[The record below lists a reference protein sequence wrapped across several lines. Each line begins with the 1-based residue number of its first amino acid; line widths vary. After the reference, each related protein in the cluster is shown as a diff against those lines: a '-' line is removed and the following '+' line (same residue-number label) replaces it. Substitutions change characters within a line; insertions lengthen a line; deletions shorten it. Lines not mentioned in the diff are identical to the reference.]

1 MGYFQK
7 KLNFPPIFWIV
18 LFLKLSDLFDGLAA
32 LNKQRSLQNSERF
45 SQEADL
51 NESFLNT

>member
-7 KLNFPPIFWIV
+7 NSIPPIFWKV

-45 SQEADL
+45 CQEADL